1 MDCSLGLRRF
11 LCDRI
16 WVFPSTHTLFALLAA
31 DTALPRIQGVLHTG
45 HLTGHTSRYLT
56 HEGAIH
62 FPPLTLRRHPSLSLS
77 LSDRRI
83 SLSCS
88 DAALSL
94 SAHTKLTHSHART
107 RQLLTH
113 RNRHSHTKT
122 LRRCRA
128 PHPRTLH
135 PPAHIRGYPIPRDL
149 PRGQLTARHYSP
161 VAT

>member
-45 HLTGHTSRYLT
+45 HLTGHTSRNLT
-56 HEGAIH
+56 HEGDTLSPSNTSFVAN
-62 FPPLTLRRHPSLSLS
+62 PLSLSLSLS

-94 SAHTKLTHSHART
+94 NTHKIDSLARSHTTT
-107 RQLLTH
+107 LLTL
-113 RNRHSHTKT
+113 RNRHSHTKHSDDVE
-122 LRRCRA
+122 LPIRVLSIRR
-128 PHPRTLH
+128 
-135 PPAHIRGYPIPRDL
+135 PIS
-149 PRGQLTARHYSP
+149 A
-161 VAT
+161 ATQYLEIGGGC